1 MKLLYKIVFVLALC
15 VPFGS
20 SAQEYLSPMSGNIN
34 LLYSNPVNQ
43 PVKNSNL
50 KIALAGSDTIPF
62 FEDFFY
68 APNSPYPSVNHWTDS
83 SVYVNTGFG
92 IAPPSIGVATFDGL
106 NKLGYPYNIAA
117 TSVMSIPADV
127 LTSRPINLYTNSL
140 STYTYSPVDSVGISF
155 LYQAQGFGEN
165 PASNDS
171 LVLDFYKP
179 LFPVISGTT
188 TTYGAWFRAWSKR
201 GSNTVPI
208 NDTIFKK
215 AFVRISDTAYFHD
228 GFRFRFRNRATGAGS
243 ADHWHVDYISLKT
256 NHFKTD
262 TSYNDV
268 TFGYMPRPILKN
280 YSTMPYN
287 QYQAS
292 EMGTKFSNFIRNNN
306 VGIVKNTNYEYSIYS
321 SALALLD
328 SYGTSSSNT
337 GNVNPFCTRGW
348 DSVLTHKNP
357 PLNYTINPMPDSTF
371 FIIKHIVNTNPDT
384 WKYND
389 TIVQKLAFNNFYAYD
404 DGSAEKV
411 YGHGTTIGPKDAL
424 KFVLNVVDTLRA
436 LDIFFDP
443 FIDGNLIKSST
454 FRMYVW
460 SDGGSKPGIVLRKD
474 SAMKPI
480 YLDHG
485 YNKIPR
491 YFFTTPLVIGP
502 GTYYIGMQTI
512 GNQSLCVGFDMNLDH
527 HTSLYYDIGFGWT
540 QSSAKGSLMIHPVFG
555 ESTRALV
562 GINEP
567 MASKPKE
574 GIIKVYPNPAS
585 DKLFISA
592 SELNGKDHYTL
603 ELYSMMGAKLSEVKV
618 ENTTTEIDLNDYAS
632 GIYFVTLKQ
641 NNSTIANQK
650 FIISH

>member
-1 MKLLYKIVFVLALC
+1 MKLICKILFVLTLC

-20 SAQEYLSPMSGNIN
+20 QAQEYIKAPGGNID
-34 LLYSNPVNQ
+34 LFYSNPVNKL
-43 PVKNSNL
+43 PANSHQ
-50 KIALAGSDTIPF
+50 KVMAVSDTIPF

-68 APNSPYPSVNHWTDS
+68 APNSPYPSGNHWTDS
-83 SVYVNTGFG
+83 TVYVNTGFG

-106 NKLGYPYNIAA
+106 NKNGYPYNIAA
-117 TSVMSIPADV
+117 TAIVSAPADV
-127 LTSRPINLYTNSL
+127 LTSKPINMYTKGS
-140 STYTYSPVDSVGISF
+140 YTFSPADSMGISF
-155 LYQAQGFGEN
+155 LYQAGGFGEN
-165 PASNDS
+165 PTSNDS

-179 LFPVISGTT
+179 LFPVTT
-188 TTYGAWFRAWSKR
+188 NSVTTYGAWFIAWSKR
-201 GSNTVPI
+201 GSSSIPI

-268 TFGYMPRPILKN
+268 TFGYTPRPILKN
-280 YSTMPYN
+280 YSAMPYN

-321 SALALLD
+321 SAMALLD
-328 SYGTSSSNT
+328 SYGTSSGNT
-337 GNVNPFCTRGW
+337 GNINPFCTRGW

-357 PLNYTINPMPDSTF
+357 PLNYTISPMTDSTF

-389 TIVQKLAFNNFYAYD
+389 TIVQKLEFNNFYAYD
-404 DGSAEKV
+404 DGSAESV
-411 YGHGTTIGPKDAL
+411 YYHNTYGAKDAL
-424 KFVLNVVDTLRA
+424 KFTLNVTDTLRA

-443 FIDGNLIKSST
+443 FIDGNLVKNSQ

-460 SDGGSKPGIVLRKD
+460 QNGGSGPGIVLRKD
-474 SAMKPI
+474 STMKPI
-480 YLDHG
+480 YLDYG

-491 YFFTTPLVIGP
+491 YFFTSPMILSP
-502 GTYYIGMQTI
+502 GTYYIGMQQVT
-512 GNQSLCVGFDMNLDH
+512 NQPLYVGFDRNVNH
-527 HTSLYYDIGFGWT
+527 NTSLYYDVGSGWT
-540 QSSAKGSLMIHPVFG
+540 QSTIKGSLMIHPVFG

-562 GINEP
+562 GIKEQEI
-567 MASKPKE
+567 SKPKE
-574 GIIKVYPNPAS
+574 GFIKVYPNPAS

-592 SELNGKDHYTL
+592 SELNGKDHYTI

-641 NNSTIANQK
+641 NNYTIANQK
-650 FIISH
+650 FIISR

>member
-1 MKLLYKIVFVLALC
+1 MKLIYKIFFALALC

-20 SAQEYLSPMSGNIN
+20 SAQEYLKPMGGNIN
-34 LLYSNPVNQ
+34 LLYNNPVDK
-43 PVKNSNL
+43 PAKNSHQ
-50 KIALAGSDTIPF
+50 KITAISDTLPF

-68 APNSPYPSVNHWTDS
+68 APNSSHPTGNHWTDS
-83 SVYVNTGFG
+83 SVYVNTGFA

-106 NKLGYPYNIAA
+106 NKKGYPYNMSA
-117 TSVMSIPADV
+117 TAIVSAPADT
-127 LTSRPINLYTNSL
+127 LTSRPINLYTKG
-140 STYTYSPVDSVGISF
+140 TYTFSPADSIGISF
-155 LYQAQGFGEN
+155 LFQAGGFGEN
-165 PASNDS
+165 PSANDS

-179 LFPVISGTT
+179 KTNTWVRG
-188 TTYGAWFRAWSKR
+188 WSKR
-201 GSNTVPI
+201 GNNSPPA

-215 AFVRISDTAYFHD
+215 AFVRINDTAYFHD

-256 NHFKTD
+256 NLFKTD
-262 TSYNDV
+262 TSYTDV

-280 YSTMPYN
+280 YSAMPYN

-292 EMGTKFSNFIRNNN
+292 EMGTKFSNFIRNNALGPKADSVILTRN
-306 VGIVKNTNYEYSIYS
+306 VNYEYSIYS
-321 SALALLD
+321 SNLALLHNYGALNAANVRPFW
-328 SYGTSSSNT
+328 SHGWMKGTS
-337 GNVNPFCTRGW
+337 
-348 DSVLTHKNP
+348 HANP

-371 FIIKHIVNTNPDT
+371 FIIKHIVNTSPDI
-384 WKYND
+384 WRFND
-389 TIVQKLAFNNFYAYD
+389 TIVQRLEFKNFYAYD
-404 DGSAEKV
+404 DGSAESV
-411 YGHGTTIGPKDAL
+411 YYHNTYGAKDAL
-424 KFVLNVVDTLRA
+424 KFVLNVTDTLRA

-443 FIDGNLIKSST
+443 FIDGNLVKTSV

-460 SDGGSKPGIVLRKD
+460 QNNGGQPGVVLRKD
-474 SAMKPI
+474 SSMKPI

-491 YFFTTPLVIGP
+491 YFFTSPMILGP
-502 GTYYIGMQTI
+502 GTYFVGMQQIT
-512 GNQSLCVGFDMNLDH
+512 NQPLYVGFDRNVNHNSALF
-527 HTSLYYDIGFGWT
+527 YDTGSGWT
-540 QSSAKGSLMIHPVFG
+540 QSAIKGSLMIHPVFG

-562 GINEP
+562 GIKEQE
-567 MASKPKE
+567 ASKPKE
-574 GIIKVYPNPAS
+574 GFIKVYPNPAS

-592 SELNGKDHYTL
+592 SELNMKDHYTI
-603 ELYSMMGAKLSEVKV
+603 ELYSMLGVKLSEVKV